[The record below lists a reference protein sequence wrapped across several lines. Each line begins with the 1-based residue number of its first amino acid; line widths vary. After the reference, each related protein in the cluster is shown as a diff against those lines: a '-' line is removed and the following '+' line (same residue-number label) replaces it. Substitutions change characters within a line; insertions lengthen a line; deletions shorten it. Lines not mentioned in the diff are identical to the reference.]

1 MATMGTLRTEARN
14 LLDDA
19 AGTRWT
25 DADLL
30 SYLNDA
36 QYEFAMATG
45 SLTKKI
51 TLTLTTGVSE
61 YTLSFTSGSDTLG
74 LAGPLDTVYFSNTTS
89 GLTRTLYPT
98 TEKQLDSTVGPT
110 WRDETFNCDTLQTPV
125 QYYLTADTDTS
136 ASSYAARFKIGI
148 YRKPTIAGGAT
159 NFKLV
164 VSAPVLPITL
174 TNTSDIPE
182 IFLQFHQAL
191 PYGCAYRALL
201 RNQDT
206 VSLELAG
213 AYKTRFNEFVE
224 MARATLG
231 GVR

>member
-1 MATMGTLRTEARN
+1 MATMSTLRTETRN
-14 LLDDA
+14 LLDDS

-36 QYEFAMATG
+36 QYEFAMVTG

-51 TLTLTTGVSE
+51 TLTLTTGIAE

-74 LAGPLDTVYFSNTTS
+74 LAGPLETVYFSNTTT

-98 TEKQLDSTVGPT
+98 SEKQLDATVGPM
-110 WRDETFNCDTLQTPV
+110 WRSEAFDCDNGQTPV
-125 QYYLTADTDTS
+125 QYYLTPDTDTS

-148 YRKPTIAGGAT
+148 YRKPTIALSAT

-164 VSAPVLPITL
+164 VSAPVLPSAL
-174 TNTSDIPE
+174 ASVGDIPE

-191 PYGCAYRALL
+191 PYGAAYRALL

-213 AYKTRFNEFVE
+213 VYKTRFNEFVE
-224 MARATLG
+224 MAKATLG